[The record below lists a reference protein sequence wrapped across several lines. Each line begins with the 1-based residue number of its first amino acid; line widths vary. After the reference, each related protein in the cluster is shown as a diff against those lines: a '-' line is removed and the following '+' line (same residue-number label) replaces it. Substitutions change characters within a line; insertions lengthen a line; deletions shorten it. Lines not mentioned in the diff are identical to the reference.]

1 MDMDNTSVDGLSGE
15 VEDLDNKVTYLYNTL
30 ADKASEIDQWKAS
43 SNKYESDYDKLIKRY
58 DALMK
63 ENDRLIKS
71 NAEMTEA
78 LIQAHT
84 YGRTDTGRF

>member
-1 MDMDNTSVDGLSGE
+1 MDNTSVDGLSGE

-43 SNKYESDYDKLIKRY
+43 SNKYESDYDE
-58 DALMK
+58 LMK

>member
-1 MDMDNTSVDGLSGE
+1 MDNTSVDGLSGE

-43 SNKYESDYDKLIKRY
+43 SNKYDYDELIKRY

>member
-1 MDMDNTSVDGLSGE
+1 MGNTSIDGLSGKVSHLGSE
-15 VEDLDNKVTYLYNTL
+15 VTYLYNTL

-43 SNKYESDYDKLIKRY
+43 SGKYESDYDELIKRY

-63 ENDRLIKS
+63 ENNRLIKS